1 MSFMFLVLLL
11 IWSVSLNYA
20 LLVIPFV
27 NSIRIIFLSRIKLQR
42 KLFFN
47 ANLKMACTSS
57 PQDLFKQVLHK
68 MHPKLPVLLCLL
80 LRIWIVCLI
89 FGTHALVILLLMS
102 WSKCLRLVMPFTVVL
117 KTMMFVVLVN
127 MQRAIDYHFLYVIS
141 KLLAPLL

>member
-1 MSFMFLVLLL
+1 MFLVLLL

-68 MHPKLPVLLCLL
+68 MHPKLYSLPVLLCLL

-127 MQRAIDYHFLYVIS
+127 MQRAINYHFFYVIS
-141 KLLAPLL
+141 KLPAPLL